1 MQRKLSISTTTL
13 AKICGVS
20 QGTVDRAL
28 HDRAGISPKTKQKI
42 LSALSEYE
50 YLPRADGKATK
61 GKSMLIGVVLFDLY
75 NDFFS
80 KLAMS
85 ITRRA
90 KADGYAVI
98 FSFSNKDLNEEKQ
111 ALDYFDRI
119 GADGIILFSL
129 GSDDEAYAS
138 YLNSLNVPLVTIG
151 NRLFD
156 LPYIG
161 VDNFSAMHD
170 VTVEML
176 KQTNGE
182 LQYFAPALEK
192 NLSENNAQRQRAA
205 GFIAAAERD
214 NRLYKIITNE
224 NELSSKAE
232 GTICST
238 DYYLLKALK
247 KLEFKRD
254 MKIAGF
260 DYIPMLSYIDAK
272 VLTVAYSTDEIADEC
287 MNYFLKRK
295 YKSAIAYRVYYNR

>member
-1 MQRKLSISTTTL
+1 MKRKLNISTTTL

-28 HDRAGISPKTKQKI
+28 HDREGISPKTKQKI
-42 LSALSEYE
+42 LSALKEYE
-50 YLPRADGKATK
+50 YLPRADGKAAK

-85 ITRRA
+85 ITNRA
-90 KADGYAVI
+90 KTDGYAVI
-98 FSFSNKDLNEEKQ
+98 FSFSNKNLNEERQ

-119 GADGIILFSL
+119 GADGIILFSA
-129 GSDDEAYAS
+129 GSDDENYAN

-170 VTVEML
+170 VTIEML
-176 KQTNGE
+176 KQTSGK

-192 NLSENNAQRQRAA
+192 ALSENNAQRQRAA
-205 GFIAAAERD
+205 GFIAAAESHR
-214 NRLYKIITNE
+214 RPYKIITNE
-224 NELSSKAE
+224 NELSFKEA
-232 GTICST
+232 GIICST

-247 KLEFKRD
+247 KSGFKRD
-254 MKIAGF
+254 IKIAGF
-260 DYIPMLSYIDAK
+260 DYIPMLSYVDSKIF
-272 VLTVAYSTDEIADEC
+272 TVDYSTDEVADEC

-295 YKSAIAYRVYYNR
+295 YKSAIPYRIRYNR